1 MLINPPVTFAVTVI
15 IIKPVNFVETI
26 IIVIASC
33 LQNVSYSNDYLLLQ
47 HFFLKY
53 SEAFLLGE
61 RVEVMTQE
69 NIFIILKIIDSFQK
83 HNSQTPAICSISHL
97 LSFFV
102 VLFTRRQ
109 WSCCAGWDVRI
120 ECMDIKISDSVFLK
134 SW

>member
-26 IIVIASC
+26 IIFIALC

-61 RVEVMTQE
+61 RVEVMTRKYIH
-69 NIFIILKIIDSFQK
+69 NTKNNRFISE
-83 HNSQTPAICSISHL
+83 T
-97 LSFFV
+97 
-102 VLFTRRQ
+102 
-109 WSCCAGWDVRI
+109 
-120 ECMDIKISDSVFLK
+120 
-134 SW
+134 